1 MLYDCIIVGGG
12 IAGLQAAIQLGR
24 YEHKIL
30 VIDAG
35 DGRSALC
42 HEYHNILGYPDGVS
56 GAYLRETGKRQAEEY
71 GVQFVLEKALK
82 AEKQGANFFIT
93 VHNGEKYRGRRLL
106 LATGVMDR
114 LPPFPNL
121 YPCLGHSIFICPDCD
136 GYEIRGKRAMV
147 LGSANT
153 GADMAIALSYWTKEL
168 IYINHDETRVSS
180 ERLLKLKELGIAYYE
195 ESIDQLITED
205 SSFKGVVLHNGEK
218 VEASHAFLAFGSNE
232 VNTGLGKQLGV
243 ERLENKHIIVDPRT
257 KMTSVKHVWA
267 AGDACVH
274 SEQVVIAMGDGL
286 QAAIWI
292 HKSLLEEGNGV

>member
-1 MLYDCIIVGGG
+1 MHYDCIIVGGG

-24 YEHKIL
+24 YEYKVL

-56 GAYLRETGKRQAEEY
+56 GAYLRETGRRQAEEY
-71 GVQFVLEKALK
+71 GVHFVLEKAIK
-82 AEKQGANFFIT
+82 AEKQDMNFSIT
-93 VHNGEKYRGRRLL
+93 VHNGENYSGKRLL
-106 LATGVMDR
+106 LATGVIDR
-114 LPPFPNL
+114 LPPFPDL
-121 YPCLGHSIFICPDCD
+121 YPCLGRSIFICPDCD
-136 GYEIRGKRAMV
+136 GYEIRGKKALI
-147 LGSANT
+147 LGSGNT
-153 GADMAIALSYWTKEL
+153 GADMAITLTYWTKEL
-168 IYINHDETRVSS
+168 IYINHEEARVSS
-180 ERLLKLKELGIAYYE
+180 ERLQKLQELGIGYYE
-195 ESIDQLITED
+195 EPITKVMAD
-205 SSFKGVVLHNGEK
+205 GPSFKGVLLHNGK
-218 VEASHAFLAFGSNE
+218 VIEASYAFLAFGSNE

-243 ERLENKHIIVDPRT
+243 ERLENKHIVVDPRT

-292 HKSLLEEGNGV
+292 HKSLLEESAM